1 MKSRL
6 PSLFATGYIPLS
18 TIPSLT
24 GAEIAANGDI
34 GAYLQSLYTFGVSA
48 AAGLAVIMV
57 IWGGIEY
64 ITSASGEGKGGGK
77 EKITSAILGL
87 LLALGS
93 YIILNTINPEL
104 LTLKFFV
111 EELEIKDAPKF
122 VAPNFVVPNPVG
134 QADFHSDA
142 QGFLVDSNGQKVT
155 DSSGKPIQTGVA
167 NGDGFHVNPDGD
179 LYDSFDQPVNGAGNK
194 PIHLNVGGSGS
205 IAASS
210 KAGSSFPNQSW
221 NDYALNQIQQSGLL
235 NLKPSDAAK
244 YFPNGQPT
252 AQGYVSLLASIARS
266 ESGFNANDNLNKA
279 YVDFY
284 DKNGKPVY
292 SQGLFSISDGD
303 AAVKQLASKYGIS
316 TQQVIANPLY
326 NIEASV
332 NIMNAQIK
340 NTGSITGSQNNHY
353 WGPLF
358 RGE

>member
-111 EELEIKDAPKF
+111 EELKVEETPKF
-122 VAPNFVVPNPVG
+122 TSPSFGAVEA
-134 QADFHSDA
+134 QKASDRA
-142 QGFLVDSNGQKVT
+142 KE
-155 DSSGKPIQTGVA
+155 I
-167 NGDGFHVNPDGD
+167 
-179 LYDSFDQPVNGAGNK
+179 DQDMNNSAEILKNAEQN
-194 PIHLNVGGSGS
+194 LGGLG
-205 IAASS
+205 
-210 KAGSSFPNQSW
+210 
-221 NDYALNQIQQSGLL
+221 
-235 NLKPSDAAK
+235 
-244 YFPNGQPT
+244 
-252 AQGYVSLLASIARS
+252 
-266 ESGFNANDNLNKA
+266 
-279 YVDFY
+279 
-284 DKNGKPVY
+284 DKNKL
-292 SQGLFSISDGD
+292 Q
-303 AAVKQLASKYGIS
+303 
-316 TQQVIANPLY
+316 
-326 NIEASV
+326 
-332 NIMNAQIK
+332 
-340 NTGSITGSQNNHY
+340 
-353 WGPLF
+353 
-358 RGE
+358 